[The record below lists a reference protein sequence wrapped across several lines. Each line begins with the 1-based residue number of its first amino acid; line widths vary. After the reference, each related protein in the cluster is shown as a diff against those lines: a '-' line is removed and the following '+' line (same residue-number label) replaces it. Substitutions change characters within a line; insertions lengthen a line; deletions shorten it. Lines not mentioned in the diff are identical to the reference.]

1 MTSEN
6 DDRIEPT
13 DEARMSFLD
22 HLSELRSRLM
32 RAMIAIALGFALC
45 MVFSE
50 RLFKLLA
57 APIIR
62 YLPDGASLVF
72 TALQSPF
79 FIYIKVGFIAG
90 LFLALPYVLYEI
102 WLFVKP
108 GLYEREKKLAAPF
121 IVLATG
127 LFYAGAAFC
136 YFIVFPAAF
145 QFFLSFE
152 SPELKPMID
161 IKEYVSL
168 FTMLLLAFGVIF
180 ETPII
185 VVLIGLLGLVD
196 SNQLRKGRR
205 YSIVI
210 AFIVGAVLTPTPDP
224 LNQTL
229 MAVPIMILYEVG
241 LRILGSFEKKR
252 KAEAEDEATQ
262 QTSP

>member
-1 MTSEN
+1 
-6 DDRIEPT
+6 
-13 DEARMSFLD
+13 
-22 HLSELRSRLM
+22 M
-32 RAMIAIALGFALC
+32 RAVIAIALGFALC

-62 YLPDGASLVF
+62 YLPEGASLVF

-127 LFYAGAAFC
+127 LFYTGAAFC

-168 FTMLLLAFGVIF
+168 FTMLLLAFGLIF

-224 LNQTL
+224 LNQSL
-229 MAVPIMILYEVG
+229 MAIPIIILYEVG
-241 LRILGSFEKKR
+241 LRILASFEKKR
-252 KAEAEDEATQ
+252 KAESEDEATQ

>member
-1 MTSEN
+1 
-6 DDRIEPT
+6 
-13 DEARMSFLD
+13 
-22 HLSELRSRLM
+22 
-32 RAMIAIALGFALC
+32 MIAIALGFALC

-50 RLFKLLA
+50 RLFKFLA
-57 APIIR
+57 APIIK
-62 YLPDGASLVF
+62 YLPEGASLVF

-79 FIYIKVGFIAG
+79 FIYIKIGFIAG

-108 GLYEREKKLAAPF
+108 GLYEREKKLAVPF

-127 LFYAGAAFC
+127 LFYIGAAFC

-210 AFIVGAVLTPTPDP
+210 AFIIGALLTPTPDP
-224 LNQTL
+224 LNQSL
-229 MAVPIMILYEVG
+229 MAIPIIILYEVG
-241 LRILGSFEKKR
+241 LRILASFEKKR
-252 KAEAEDEATQ
+252 KAEDQDEATQ
-262 QTSP
+262 ETSP

>member
-1 MTSEN
+1 
-6 DDRIEPT
+6 
-13 DEARMSFLD
+13 MSFLD
-22 HLSELRSRLM
+22 HLSELRTRLI
-32 RAMIAIALGFALC
+32 RAAIAIALGFALC

-50 RLFKLLA
+50 RLFQVLA
-57 APIIR
+57 APVIK
-62 YLPDGASLVF
+62 YLPKGASLVYV
-72 TALQSPF
+72 ALQSPF
-79 FIYIKVGFIAG
+79 FIYIKIAFIAG

-108 GLYEREKKLAAPF
+108 GLYEREKKLAVPF
-121 IVLATG
+121 IALATG
-127 LFYAGAAFC
+127 LFYLGAAFC

-145 QFFLSFE
+145 QFFLSFT
-152 SPELKPMID
+152 SDELKPMID

-210 AFIVGAVLTPTPDP
+210 AFIVGAILTPTPDP
-224 LNQTL
+224 LNQSL
-229 MAVPIMILYEVG
+229 MAIPIIILYEVG
-241 LRILGSFEKKR
+241 LRVLASFEKKR
-252 KAEAEDEATQ
+252 KAEDQDEATQ